1 MVDLGGVGQL
11 GFIGAI
17 QPTRET
23 TRRPSP
29 PFLFTGST
37 FTRQNAPKRRLSA
50 VSLRQK
56 KLLHHDTPL
65 VALNKTAIQLF
76 I

>member
-1 MVDLGGVGQL
+1 
-11 GFIGAI
+11 
-17 QPTRET
+17 
-23 TRRPSP
+23 
-29 PFLFTGST
+29 LFTGST

-50 VSLRQK
+50 VSLRQFF
-56 KLLHHDTPL
+56 LLHHDTPL